1 LNPKQEI
8 GVMLMSKPSSQKQ
21 QKKQLPQ
28 LQLDAQFLRKLKA
41 RAHHFY
47 TDKNIPSREEDSF
60 LAYCY
65 CRASLEMVAQLGI
78 EIEVNDKYSSN
89 EYKKE

>member
-1 LNPKQEI
+1 
-8 GVMLMSKPSSQKQ
+8 MSKPLSQTP

-28 LQLDAQFLRKLKA
+28 LQLNARFLKRIKE
-41 RAHHFY
+41 RAHYFY
-47 TDKNIPSREEDSF
+47 IDKNIPSREDDSF

-65 CRASLEMVAQLGI
+65 CRASLEMIAQLGI